1 MDKEN
6 SKALVKPIKVYA
18 VFWMEKLVFQV
29 GPNSL
34 KTSQKIRR
42 KECP

>member
-29 GPNSL
+29 GPNSP
-34 KTSQKIRR
+34 KFCQK
-42 KECP
+42 

>member
-18 VFWMEKLVFQV
+18 VFWMEKPVLRVE
-29 GPNSL
+29 PISL
-34 KTSQKIRR
+34 ETS
-42 KECP
+42 

>member
-18 VFWMEKLVFQV
+18 VFWMEKLVLQV

-34 KTSQKIRR
+34 ESSPK
-42 KECP
+42 

>member
-18 VFWMEKLVFQV
+18 VFWMEKPVFRV
-29 GPNSL
+29 RANSIGTI
-34 KTSQKIRR
+34 KN
-42 KECP
+42 KEK